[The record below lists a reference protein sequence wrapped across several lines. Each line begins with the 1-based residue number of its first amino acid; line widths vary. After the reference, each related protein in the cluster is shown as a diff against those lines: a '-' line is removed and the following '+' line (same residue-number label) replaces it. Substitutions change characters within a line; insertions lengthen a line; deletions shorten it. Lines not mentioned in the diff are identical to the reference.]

1 MGSADFFMR
10 HRALPWPV
18 PSIRLRIWFV
28 TVVLGAITL
37 QIPGLRAQTTST
49 TEGIRSEEHTSELQS
64 RLHLVCRLL
73 LEKKNINVSR
83 MSRTIYSC
91 LSNTRPYRS
100 KTACGVSRAILS
112 LAPVLRSDVRPL
124 DILFQKSGVC
134 NMI

>member
-49 TEGIRSEEHTSELQS
+49 TEGIVADQQGLPVAGRQRFLQWLTLSERAARVSEE
-64 RLHLVCRLL
+64 
-73 LEKKNINVSR
+73 
-83 MSRTIYSC
+83 
-91 LSNTRPYRS
+91 
-100 KTACGVSRAILS
+100 
-112 LAPVLRSDVRPL
+112 
-124 DILFQKSGVC
+124 
-134 NMI
+134 